1 MNLPNKLTMLRILII
16 PVMLVIAF
24 VPFFNDNFIWIND
37 TPIICLANLI
47 NLFLFIGASLT
58 DLLDGKIARKR
69 NLVTTFGKFADPI
82 ADKLLVLSAMIILMV
97 QFVDTNNWWFLPAWV
112 VIIIL
117 AREFI
122 VSGIRLVAVEKGKV
136 IAAGWLGKI
145 KTSIQ
150 MSALIALFLHQ
161 VPIFGY
167 PIFGYIGAIGMYGAL
182 IMTIWS
188 GADYFIKSKDIILKQ
203 M

>member
-16 PVMLVIAF
+16 PLMLVFAF
-24 VPFFNDNFIWIND
+24 VPFFSNHYILEISIANFI
-37 TPIICLANLI
+37 NLI
-47 NLFLFIGASLT
+47 LFIVASLT

-82 ADKLLVLSAMIILMV
+82 ADKLLVTTAMIILCS
-97 QFVDTNNWWFLPAWV
+97 QFANTNHWWFLPAWS

-117 AREFI
+117 SREFI

-145 KTSIQ
+145 KTTFQ
-150 MSALIALFLHQ
+150 MSALIALFLYQ
-161 VPIFGY
+161 IPIFDRPIFGY
-167 PIFGYIGAIGMYGAL
+167 LGATGMYVAL
-182 IMTIWS
+182 VLTIWS
-188 GADYFIKSKDIILKQ
+188 GVDYFIKSKDIILSEI
-203 M
+203 